1 MAGVGWPAL
10 SLTPQVTCVEG
21 KERRHVCERRE
32 EKGGEEGRGEEE
44 GEERGRE
51 ERGREERGREGGE
64 KKGGGKERRGRS
76 NSNVYMYSGTAYNI
90 LNVHT
95 PHIAHIY
102 SIGDTCE
109 MRTKCVQN
117 KVKCIST
124 VNAFKHISPLNCLLY
139 NCLALKCTYFPRQ

>member
-1 MAGVGWPAL
+1 M
-10 SLTPQVTCVEG
+10 
-21 KERRHVCERRE
+21 
-32 EKGGEEGRGEEE
+32 RGEK
-44 GEERGRE
+44 GRE
-51 ERGREERGREGGE
+51 ERKGGERKKGRREGGRREGGRRGRRGGEREGGE
-64 KKGGGKERRGRS
+64 REGGEREGGEREGRRREEGGRGEGELIAMCTCT
-76 NSNVYMYSGTAYNI
+76 VGQHINI

-117 KVKCIST
+117 KVKCIS
-124 VNAFKHISPLNCLLY
+124 AFKHISPLNCLLC